1 MAKNKTGV
9 SAKSVEDFIDA
20 LSDGQKRQDCRDMI
34 ALMRNVTGHEPKMW
48 GSSMVGFGTCHYRYE
63 RGREGDF
70 FLTGT

>member
-9 SAKSVEDFIDA
+9 SAKPMEDFINA
-20 LSDGQKRQDCRDMI
+20 VSDGQKRQDCRDMI
-34 ALMRNVTGHEPKMW
+34 ALMRNVTGHEAKMW

-63 RGREGDF
+63 SGREGDF